1 MLWLSLSSLMTL
13 LVRSNMTPDQQ
24 FARLVKISIAMFVFV
39 FGYFMFADA
48 VMPMTPQAMA
58 TRMVT
63 KVTPQVSGKIASI
76 KVANNQFVAEG
87 DVLFSIDSASY
98 ELAVERATLALEQ
111 AKQDN
116 AELDASILA
125 AKADVQANQS
135 NAQQKS
141 SEAKRI
147 DALYSTRGVSQQ
159 LADQAQNDAATAE
172 ANLLAAKARLTK
184 LIVSRGFNGADNL
197 KVRQAQNHLAQAE
210 LDLSYTQIRADQNGV
225 VTNLQLEVG
234 SFATVGQPLLAL
246 VSENVDI
253 IADFREKSL
262 QGIEPQS
269 IALVSFDGQPG
280 HLYSA
285 KVSSVDAGVSAG
297 QFDANG
303 RLADPQES
311 VRWVRDAQR
320 LRLHLEL
327 DQQAVSLLPAGARAT
342 VQLVPTSSFLGFL
355 AKVQIKVISVLHYIY

>member
-1 MLWLSLSSLMTL
+1 
-13 LVRSNMTPDQQ
+13 MTPDQQ
-24 FARLVKISIAMFVFV
+24 FARLVKIAIFMFVMV

-76 KVANNQFVAEG
+76 AVENNQLVAKG
-87 DVLFSIDSASY
+87 DVLFSIDSAPY
-98 ELAVERATLALEQ
+98 ELAAEQATLALEQ

-135 NAQQKS
+135 SAQQRN
-141 SEAKRI
+141 SEAKRL
-147 DALYSTRGVSQQ
+147 DALYASRGVSQQ
-159 LADQAQNDAATAE
+159 LTDQAQSEAVTAQ

-184 LIVSRGFNGADNL
+184 LVVSRGRNGEDNL
-197 KVRQAQNHLAQAE
+197 KVRQAQNRLAQAE
-210 LDLSYTQIRADQNGV
+210 LNLSYTQIRADQNGV

-234 SFATVGQPLLAL
+234 SFATVGQPLLAV

-262 QGIEPQS
+262 RGIEPQS
-269 IALVSFDGQPG
+269 TALVAFDGQPG
-280 HLYSA
+280 RLYHA
-285 KVSSVDAGVSAG
+285 KVSTVDAGVSAG

-327 DQQAVSLLPAGARAT
+327 DHQGVNALPAGARAT
-342 VQLVPTSSFLGFL
+342 VQLVPNSGLLGFL
-355 AKVQIKVISVLHYIY
+355 AKVQIKVISTLHYIY